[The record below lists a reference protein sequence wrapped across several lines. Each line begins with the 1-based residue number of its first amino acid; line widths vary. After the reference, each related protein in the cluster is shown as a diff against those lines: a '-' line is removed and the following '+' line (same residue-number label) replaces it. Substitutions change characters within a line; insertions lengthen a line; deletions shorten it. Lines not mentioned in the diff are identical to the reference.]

1 MKGRFRTKNGI
12 AVLTERSTV
21 LPLVGIGVS
30 ARSGS
35 LSDPEGK
42 EGLSRLLA
50 RAMRRGTR
58 TLASRAL
65 EERLDELGAQM
76 SMSSAQQTMHF
87 GGMVVAQNLEAFVEL
102 LASLLAEP
110 ALRPADVRK
119 VQRELSAELVAL
131 CDDDRTLCSRHFRR
145 FAFGSHPYGRPR
157 SGTRESIGSITHADV
172 IAHHARTIAA
182 ENLVID
188 VWGDF
193 EPRALAKLLDR
204 SFGGLPKG
212 KRQTRVVADPVFAPG
227 RRVLVVD
234 KPERTQTQILVGA
247 MGTSPHDRDHTALLA
262 ANTAFGGLFSS
273 RLNDEVRVKR
283 GLSYGASSSFT
294 MSRTRDLWA
303 MHTFPSARD
312 ARACLELQL
321 GLYERWVTRGISARE
336 LTAVKRYLHK
346 GQAFEV
352 DTAQKRLDQE
362 LDIELFDWP
371 ATHHTGFLRRVMKLD
386 QDHIRAALAR
396 KLSLQDQAIV
406 LVATASQ
413 LVPELERLPGVGKV
427 EVAPFD
433 RV

>member
-12 AVLTERSTV
+12 AVLSERSTV

-42 EGLSRLLA
+42 EGLSRMLA

-58 TLASRAL
+58 TLSSRTL

-76 SMSSAQQTMHF
+76 SMSSSQQTMNF
-87 GGMVVAQNLEAFVEL
+87 GGVVVAQNLERFVEL
-102 LASLLAEP
+102 LASLLSEP

-157 SGTRESIGSITHADV
+157 SGTRKSIASITHADV
-172 IAHHARTIAA
+172 VAHHARTIAA

-193 EPRALAKLLDR
+193 EPPALVKLLDR
-204 SFGGLPKG
+204 CFGGIPRG
-212 KRQTRVVADPVFAPG
+212 KRQTRIVTDPVLAPG

-247 MGTSPHDRDHTALLA
+247 LGTSPHDRDHTALLA

-294 MSRTRDLWA
+294 LSRTRDIWA

-321 GLYERWVTRGISARE
+321 GLYERWVKRGISARE
-336 LTAVKRYLHK
+336 LSAVKRYLHK

-352 DTAQKRLDQE
+352 DTAQKRLDQA

-371 ATHHTGFLRRVMKLD
+371 KTHHTGFLRRVMKLD
-386 QDHIRAALAR
+386 RDDVKSALER
-396 KLSLQDQAIV
+396 RLSLQDQAIV
-406 LVATASQ
+406 MVATASQ
-413 LVPELERLPGVGKV
+413 LVPELEKVPGVSKV
-427 EVAPFD
+427 EVAAFD
-433 RV
+433 QV